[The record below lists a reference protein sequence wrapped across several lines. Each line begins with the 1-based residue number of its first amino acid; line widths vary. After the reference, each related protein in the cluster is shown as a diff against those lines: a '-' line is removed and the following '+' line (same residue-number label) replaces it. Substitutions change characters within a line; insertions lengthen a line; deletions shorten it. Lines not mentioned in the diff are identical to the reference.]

1 MRLTIATAALLLAG
15 CASGP
20 IIDPKS
26 SKTPENFYLD
36 QMECERISENV
47 SYGNEMMKGALING
61 ILSGIMGAALGQ
73 GPNAGA
79 IGAASGSVVGAGKGA
94 YDTNSRR
101 GKIVTKC
108 LQGRG
113 YSVLE

>member
-1 MRLTIATAALLLAG
+1 MRSIIIAALLLAG

-20 IIDPKS
+20 IIDPKA

-36 QMECERISENV
+36 QMECERISQNV
-47 SYGNEMMKGALING
+47 SYGNEMLKGALFQG
-61 ILSGIMGAALGQ
+61 ILSGIVGVAMGQ
-73 GPNAGA
+73 SPNAGG
-79 IGAASGSVVGAGKGA
+79 IGAASGAVAGAGKGA

-101 GKIVTKC
+101 AKIVTKC

>member
-1 MRLTIATAALLLAG
+1 MKQTIAIAALLLAG

-36 QMECERISENV
+36 QMECERISQNV
-47 SYGNEMMKGALING
+47 SYGNEMIKGAIING
-61 ILSGIMGAALGQ
+61 ILSGIMGAAIGS
-73 GPNAGA
+73 GPNSAGV
-79 IGAASGSVVGAGKGA
+79 GAASGAIVGAGKGA

-101 GKIVTKC
+101 SNIVTKC